1 MTATRHELPPFVD
14 LHSHLVPGVDDGSES
29 VEESLE
35 CLAGLYDEGLRT
47 VITTPHLLLPRLGS
61 DAEVGRELAFHRLAF
76 HQLAAACQGRPGL
89 PAIGLGQ
96 EIWAPDATTIRR
108 VLRRSDVGL
117 DGTRFLL
124 VEFGFDLLGTH
135 EDVVREVMRAGRGIV
150 IAHPERYRYPLR
162 TGPLD
167 QMRRWR
173 DLGALLQVNAGSFA
187 GHYRAHRPES
197 ESLAWEMVQ
206 EGLVDLIGTDHHG
219 SRRDGVSALEAYDL
233 LVSRGEQALAERALV
248 ETPGAVAR
256 GELVSLGRRPEVRTP
271 GADA

>member
-1 MTATRHELPPFVD
+1 MTATPRELPPFVD

-35 CLAGLYDEGLRT
+35 CLAALYDEGLRT

-61 DAEVGRELAFHRLAF
+61 ASEIGHELAFHRRAF
-76 HQLAAACQGRPGL
+76 DELAAACQGRPGL
-89 PAIGLGQ
+89 PVIGLGQ

-108 VLRRSDVGL
+108 ALQRRDVGL

-135 EDVVREVMRAGRGIV
+135 EDVVREVVRAGRGIV
-150 IAHPERYRYPLR
+150 IAHPERYRYPPR
-162 TGPLD
+162 TEPLD
-167 QMRRWR
+167 LMRRWR
-173 DLGALLQVNAGSFA
+173 SLGALLQVNAGSFA
-187 GHYRAHRPES
+187 GHYRAHRPQS

-206 EGLVDLIGTDHHG
+206 EGLVDLIATDHHG
-219 SRRDGVSALEAYDL
+219 SRRDGVSALEAYEL
-233 LVSRGEQALAERALV
+233 LVGRGEEAMARRAMA

-256 GELVSLGRRPEVRTP
+256 GELVKLGRRPGVRTP
-271 GADA
+271 GAGA